1 MFNCSEKDENLELS
15 KATSFEIVNES
26 VINLGVKLN
35 LKDST
40 VYEQND
46 NFNDQFVLSENEK
59 KEFYSSINEVKNQFK
74 SIEIFDEN
82 FEVKYKNLDLYEF
95 DSIENLISF
104 NIYMPNPNSSE
115 ITKNKFS
122 SINININEEGI
133 YGFYPSLNPLSTQKF
148 FNSNKDFSSYFNE
161 NIPNTYGEYDFAYN
175 TNGKIIAY
183 DNYVYSENTKII
195 KSNDEGKTWSTIID
209 IENGF
214 DDDFLTCNFI
224 NENTGWLAF
233 LNYHW
238 TNADTKCK
246 IYKYSNG
253 NVSLISEL
261 LGFSI
266 KKIHFINSNEGYL
279 FANIA
284 KGASNPHDPR
294 GIVFFK
300 SSNGGS
306 NWGNKI
312 EISANDDIEKVF
324 VFNNQIII
332 YPSNY
337 GLVNYFYKSEDK
349 GLNWK
354 KMDINISN
362 NTVRDLIFINK
373 DIGYL
378 KTGDRNNWS
387 ESNLGY
393 VYKTSNGG
401 QTWDLVTMT
410 KKLGSKIH
418 FLNENLGYLQDLIHH
433 KGESLLITENGG
445 KTWKEILF
453 PYDYIIK

>member
-1 MFNCSEKDENLELS
+1 M
-15 KATSFEIVNES
+15 
-26 VINLGVKLN
+26 
-35 LKDST
+35 
-40 VYEQND
+40 
-46 NFNDQFVLSENEK
+46 
-59 KEFYSSINEVKNQFK
+59 
-74 SIEIFDEN
+74 
-82 FEVKYKNLDLYEF
+82 
-95 DSIENLISF
+95 
-104 NIYMPNPNSSE
+104 
-115 ITKNKFS
+115 
-122 SINININEEGI
+122 
-133 YGFYPSLNPLSTQKF
+133 
-148 FNSNKDFSSYFNE
+148 
-161 NIPNTYGEYDFAYN
+161 
-175 TNGKIIAY
+175 
-183 DNYVYSENTKII
+183 
-195 KSNDEGKTWSTIID
+195 
-209 IENGF
+209 
-214 DDDFLTCNFI
+214 
-224 NENTGWLAF
+224 
-233 LNYHW
+233 
-238 TNADTKCK
+238 
-246 IYKYSNG
+246 
-253 NVSLISEL
+253 
-261 LGFSI
+261 
-266 KKIHFINSNEGYL
+266 INSL
-279 FANIA
+279 F
-284 KGASNPHDPR
+284 
-294 GIVFFK
+294 
-300 SSNGGS
+300 
-306 NWGNKI
+306 
-312 EISANDDIEKVF
+312 SANDDIEKVF